1 MVLKKGP
8 KIIISAQPDWIL
20 ENLTKI
26 IGLISNIWTMANDYG
41 KTHFWEMFPMNY
53 AKNNAISKMSK
64 LKFVIDNLK
73 AVVFADQTDNTL
85 CRCPLTHS
93 MPLTATTYDPNIIRH
108 RK

>member
-1 MVLKKGP
+1 M
-8 KIIISAQPDWIL
+8 D
-20 ENLTKI
+20 
-26 IGLISNIWTMANDYG
+26 TMANDYG

-85 CRCPLTHS
+85 CHCPLTHS